1 MHRFEKFVRLAL
13 ITLIAAGAARAHDLE
28 ITAAIVGDEI
38 QGNVFFPS
46 GEAIAGASVKLL
58 DHHAHV
64 LLEAK
69 TDAQGRFTF
78 SVPREFPVT
87 LAAETED
94 GHGDEIEL
102 RLPEHQATSR
112 EEHEHSHVNSDA
124 ISADRVRTIVQEEL
138 RPLREQLAEQAGR
151 TRARDIF
158 GGIGYIAGV
167 FGLIVLL
174 KRNPGK
180 RG

>member
-1 MHRFEKFVRLAL
+1 MRQFEKIVRLTL

-38 QGNVFFPS
+38 QGKVFYPS
-46 GEAIAGASVKLL
+46 GEATAGAGVRLL
-58 DHHAHV
+58 DHHEHV
-64 LLEAK
+64 LSETK

-78 SVPREFPVT
+78 SVPSEFPVM

-102 RLPEHQATSR
+102 QSSEHQSTSHA
-112 EEHEHSHVNSDA
+112 EHEHIDSDA
-124 ISADRVRTIVQEEL
+124 MSDGRVRSIVQEEL
-138 RPLREQLAEQAGR
+138 RPLREQLAEQSSR

-158 GGIGYIAGV
+158 GGIGYIVGV

>member
-1 MHRFEKFVRLAL
+1 MHLFNTLVRLTSIML
-13 ITLIAAGAARAHDLE
+13 FVVGAARAHDLE
-28 ITAAIVGDEI
+28 ITAAVIGGEI
-38 QGNVFFPS
+38 QGKVFYPS
-46 GEAIAGASVKLL
+46 GEATAGAGVKLL

-64 LLEAK
+64 LSEGK
-69 TDAQGRFTF
+69 TDPQGRFTF
-78 SVPREFPVT
+78 PAPREFPVT
-87 LAAETED
+87 VAAETED
-94 GHGDEIEL
+94 GHRDEISL
-102 RLPEHQATSR
+102 QSPEHPAAPTAA
-112 EEHEHSHVNSDA
+112 HEHSHANPDA

-138 RPLREQLAEQAGR
+138 RPLREQLAEQSSR

-158 GGIGYIAGV
+158 GGIGYIVGV